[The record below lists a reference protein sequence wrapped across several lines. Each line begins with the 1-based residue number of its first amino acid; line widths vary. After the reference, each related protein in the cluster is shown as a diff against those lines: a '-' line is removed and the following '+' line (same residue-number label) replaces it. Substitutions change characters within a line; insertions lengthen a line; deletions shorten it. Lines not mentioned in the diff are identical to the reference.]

1 MRKTLYFFLLVSP
14 FFFFTSCE
22 DEEEQESSHGCLDSN
37 ATNYNSNAIIDN
49 NSCCYMCSD
58 VSTGVLIGEFCGS
71 EAENA
76 ELNGITIEEI
86 AQLYLINGTLVPP
99 NTPGALPA
107 FDSQGNPIY
116 GNIVYQNVICN

>member
-1 MRKTLYFFLLVSP
+1 MKKTLCFFLLISP

-22 DEEEQESSHGCLDSN
+22 NDEEWGPIGGCMDSN

-49 NSCCYMCSD
+49 NLCCYMCSD
-58 VSTGVLIGEFCGS
+58 VSTVVLIGEFCGS

-76 ELNGITIEEI
+76 ELNGITIDEI

-107 FDSQGNPIY
+107 FDSQGIPIY